1 MKIQL
6 LINEEFLVST
16 QKRGRVVSF
25 RFMMRGPFQL
35 VLVEAPQLILCERI
49 SSNFLNVLFWGKKT
63 NKQKKT
69 GPQTLSDTDVLF
81 KIPCPNIQTVD
92 QIHEIPSGLQINVNL
107 TSFVNEGARCKSK
120 K

>member
-49 SSNFLNVLFWGKKT
+49 SAPIS
-63 NKQKKT
+63 
-69 GPQTLSDTDVLF
+69 
-81 KIPCPNIQTVD
+81 
-92 QIHEIPSGLQINVNL
+92 
-107 TSFVNEGARCKSK
+107 
-120 K
+120 